1 MWLPLTRP
9 LLGTWS
15 STQAHALTGNRTS
28 DPLVHRL
35 AFSPLSHTSQ
45 GGSKISKA
53 CSCLGVFAC
62 GCPIAPELFVEKN
75 LLHCFAFVALSKI
88 IDYVTWVYFRAF
100 LSLIYLL
107 VLLPI
112 PYSLN
117 PCMAIASFEVQCQFS
132 NFILFLS
139 YCVCYFFPH
148 IN

>member
-1 MWLPLTRP
+1 MPLARP
-9 LLGTWS
+9 LLGTWLT
-15 STQAHALTGNRTS
+15 TQACALTGNRTGN
-28 DPLVHRL
+28 PLVHRP

-112 PYSLN
+112 PYSLDY
-117 PCMAIASFEVQCQFS
+117 CI
-132 NFILFLS
+132 FIVSLD
-139 YCVCYFFPH
+139 VG
-148 IN
+148 